1 MSNENNRVMILTGIG
16 AILYTSTA
24 INRLI
29 SVPDEVLESP
39 KEFSYISNTLGI
51 ERFFENT
58 VCKADD
64 EKDFNTKKCFMGS
77 FMEIN
82 YIPYKIK
89 YYMHNI
95 DRVLGETVL
104 DSFIKDAYDN
114 GINKTEGSTTR
125 FEWSFVYELISGKRL
140 NDLTF
145 LARDNKQHIIG
156 NQLLKDL
163 AAKYEVDELLET
175 VISESTNME

>member
-1 MSNENNRVMILTGIG
+1 MSNENNRVMVLTGIG

-29 SVPDEVLESP
+29 TVPDEVLESP
-39 KEFSYISNTLGI
+39 KDFSYISNTLGI

-58 VCKADD
+58 VCKADN
-64 EKDFNTKKCFMGS
+64 ETDFITKKCFMGS

-82 YIPYKIK
+82 YVPYKIT

-95 DRVLGETVL
+95 ERVIGNTML

-114 GINKTEGSTTR
+114 GINKAEGSTTR

-140 NDLTF
+140 SDLTF
-145 LARDNKQHIIG
+145 LTRANKQHIIG

-163 AAKYEVDELLET
+163 AVTYEVDELLET
-175 VISESTNME
+175 IISESTNME